1 MQDLSDRQS
10 AEVSVRRINENQIGQ
25 LSGRRLSDF
34 EKYQK
39 NVIKQLTKL
48 GGYVKVNEVVRT
60 TSTGKQVIRLTSAR
74 VSDPG
79 S

>member
-1 MQDLSDRQS
+1 MKF
-10 AEVSVRRINENQIGQ
+10 
-25 LSGRRLSDF
+25 RLDSCLTDGCP
-34 EKYQK
+34 KLK
-39 NVIKQLTKL
+39 NVKKSVIKQLTKL

>member
-1 MQDLSDRQS
+1 MK
-10 AEVSVRRINENQIGQ
+10 I
-25 LSGRRLSDF
+25 RLDSCPEDGCPIL
-34 EKYQK
+34 K
-39 NVIKQLTKL
+39 NIKKSVIKQLTKL

>member
-1 MQDLSDRQS
+1 MAVRIKKNEKS
-10 AEVSVRRINENQIGQ
+10 A
-25 LSGRRLSDF
+25 
-34 EKYQK
+34 
-39 NVIKQLTKL
+39 IKQLTKL

>member
-1 MQDLSDRQS
+1 M
-10 AEVSVRRINENQIGQ
+10 AVRIKNNE
-25 LSGRRLSDF
+25 
-34 EKYQK
+34 K
-39 NVIKQLTKL
+39 NAIKQLTKL